1 MSGIKPFRIRPGHV
15 QLDSDGEEQK
25 FIGLELD
32 LEVGAEAANVIEANV
47 FLVDAAGNDI
57 ARQWTGLFR
66 LYDGDMA
73 DPNPA
78 TEFEMD
84 VTTGTGVTAGTKAA
98 MLIQS
103 NASGEATI
111 DITDVAGASGATIY
125 LVVQVVDGAN
135 AATAYSAITF
145 D

>member
-1 MSGIKPFRIRPGHV
+1 MSGVKPFRIRPGHV
-15 QLDSDGEEQK
+15 QLDSDGAEQK

-66 LYDGDMA
+66 LYDGDLA

-111 DITDVAGASGATIY
+111 DITDVAGASGETIY

>member
-1 MSGIKPFRIRPGHV
+1 MSGVKPFRIRPGHI

-25 FIGLELD
+25 FVGLELD

-66 LYDGDMA
+66 LYDGDMG
-73 DPNPA
+73 DPDPA
-78 TEFEMD
+78 SEFEMD

>member
-1 MSGIKPFRIRPGHV
+1 MSGVKPFRIRPGHV

-66 LYDGDMA
+66 LYDGDMG
-73 DPNPA
+73 DPDPA

>member
-1 MSGIKPFRIRPGHV
+1 MSGVKPFRIRPGHV

-66 LYDGDMA
+66 LYDGDLG
-73 DPNPA
+73 DPDPA
-78 TEFEMD
+78 SEFEMD

>member
-1 MSGIKPFRIRPGHV
+1 MSGVKPFRIRPGHV
-15 QLDSDGEEQK
+15 QLDSDGAEQK

-57 ARQWTGLFR
+57 ARQWTGLFQ
-66 LYDGDMA
+66 LYDGDLA
-73 DPNPA
+73 HPNPA
-78 TEFEMD
+78 SEFELD
-84 VTTGTGVTAGTKAA
+84 VTTGTGITAGTKSG

>member
-1 MSGIKPFRIRPGHV
+1 MSGVKPFRIRPGHV

-66 LYDGDMA
+66 LYDGDMG
-73 DPNPA
+73 DPDPA

-125 LVVQVVDGAN
+125 LVVQVVSGAN

>member
-1 MSGIKPFRIRPGHV
+1 
-15 QLDSDGEEQK
+15 LDSDGAEQK
-25 FIGLELD
+25 YIGLELD
-32 LEVGAEAANVIEANV
+32 IEVGAEAANVIEANV

-125 LVVQVVDGAN
+125 LVVQVVSGAN